1 MKFLLKNATLI
12 DAKSPFHLQTHDL
25 LIDNGKLIAL
35 GEQLDEQDAKVLQFD
50 NLHVSNAWFD
60 PSVSFG
66 EPGYEERET
75 LENGLL
81 TAAKSGF
88 GAVLLNSNTH
98 PALDTHAS
106 IQHLLNKTASAA
118 TKLYVTAALS
128 KGGQGEQIAELNDL
142 HVAGAKAFG
151 DYKNQ
156 QQNTHLLRIALDYAQ
171 SFEGIIHAYPME
183 TSLSQR
189 GLMHEGEQSI
199 HMGVRGIPTIAETI
213 ALARDLELLAYT
225 KGKMH
230 LNFISSAKGVELVRE
245 AKQKGLRVSASV
257 ALPHLL
263 YTDLELQGF
272 NSAFKIE
279 PPLRHKDDRQALRA
293 ALLDG
298 TIDMVTALH
307 EPLNIEL
314 KQLEF
319 EYSTPGSL
327 GLEAA
332 FGLLNSIFTLEKT
345 IAFLTRG
352 KTFFGI
358 PNPAIK
364 EGVEAAFTLF
374 NPTEQYTLT
383 EAHLHS
389 TSKNCMHL
397 GQQMQGKVI
406 GCLMG
411 NQFVEN
417 K

>member
-1 MKFLLKNATLI
+1 M
-12 DAKSPFHLQTHDL
+12 
-25 LIDNGKLIAL
+25 
-35 GEQLDEQDAKVLQFD
+35 
-50 NLHVSNAWFD
+50 
-60 PSVSFG
+60 
-66 EPGYEERET
+66 
-75 LENGLL
+75 
-81 TAAKSGF
+81 
-88 GAVLLNSNTH
+88 
-98 PALDTHAS
+98 
-106 IQHLLNKTASAA
+106 
-118 TKLYVTAALS
+118 S

-263 YTDLELQGF
+263 YTDIELQGF

-383 EAHLHS
+383 EAQLHS